1 MNTDEALEKVKAEQ
15 RRMLEAS
22 LKLEKRTEKLQQ
34 IAQAQDPQGEG
45 FKWYVDDVRYSLDR
59 NNVARVRLK
68 CENSGAV
75 MDFREINHQ
84 LEIASDNG
92 FGLITL
98 KNYIDGDTRPTKDCQ
113 HIDYSDTMT
122 GAVCNDCG
130 EEIGDDDE

>member
-75 MDFREINHQ
+75 MDFREINHE

-98 KNYIDGDTRPTKDCQ
+98 KNYIDGDKEPTNDCQ
-113 HIDYSDTMT
+113 HLNYVDTMT
-122 GAVCNDCG
+122 GAVCLDCG
-130 EEIGDDDE
+130 KEEEGEE